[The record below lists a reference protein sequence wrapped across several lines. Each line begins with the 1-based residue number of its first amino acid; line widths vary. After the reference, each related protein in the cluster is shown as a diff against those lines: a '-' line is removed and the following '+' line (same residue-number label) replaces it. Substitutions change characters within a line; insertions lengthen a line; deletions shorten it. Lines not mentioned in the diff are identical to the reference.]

1 MPPRLR
7 FVVYSDYLCPWC
19 YNVDV
24 RLQELAER
32 YRGDVVYEYRS
43 YLLRPHYQESRN
55 LEKFRR
61 YTESWLR
68 PAADDDAGTFR
79 VWQSDE
85 GPPTHS
91 IPAHLAAKAAAAV
104 SPEAFEQMHERLLRA
119 YFAENR
125 DISREWVLEALW
137 NELGLPAEG
146 FARAKGDEFLP
157 RVLSEHNEALE
168 FGATGVPAVRLE
180 GNPAI
185 IVGAHPK
192 ALYERW
198 IEKGLERLEA
208 DSGSGGGPL
217 DA

>member
-1 MPPRLR
+1 MAPRLR

-24 RLQELAER
+24 RLRDLAER
-32 YRGDVVYEYRS
+32 HRDDVEFEYRS
-43 YLLRPHYQESRN
+43 FLLRPHRKESRN

-68 PAADDDAGTFR
+68 PAADADAGTFR

-91 IPAHLAAKAAAAV
+91 IPPHLVAKAAAAV
-104 SPEAFEQMHERLLRA
+104 SPDAFDAMHDRLLRA
-119 YFAENR
+119 YFAESQ

-137 NELGLPAEG
+137 RELGLPAEA
-146 FARAKGDEFLP
+146 FERARGEEFLP
-157 RVLSEHNEALE
+157 QVLAEHEEALE
-168 FGATGVPAVRLE
+168 AGATGVPAVRLE

-192 ALYERW
+192 ELYERW
-198 IEKGLERLEA
+198 IERSLARLDETKEA
-208 DSGSGGGPL
+208 EGAT

>member
-1 MPPRLR
+1 MAPRLR

-24 RLQELAER
+24 RLRALADR
-32 YRGDVVYEYRS
+32 YREDVVYEFRS
-43 YLLRPHYQESRN
+43 YLLRPHVQESRN

-68 PAADDDAGTFR
+68 PAADEDAGTFR

-104 SPEAFEQMHERLLRA
+104 SPEAFDAMHERLLRA
-119 YFAENR
+119 YFGESQ
-125 DISREWVLEALW
+125 DISRPWVLEALW
-137 NELGLPAEG
+137 RELGLPLEG
-146 FARAKGDEFLP
+146 FERATSDEFLP
-157 RVLSEHNEALE
+157 LVLKEHNEALE
-168 FGATGVPAVRLE
+168 VGATGVPAVRLE

-198 IEKGLERLEA
+198 IEKSLARLDSENA
-208 DSGSGGGPL
+208 D
-217 DA
+217 A